1 MQYII
6 ALLVWC
12 LRCHDRRR
20 RLKLYY
26 AEAKAGFVPD
36 SDIDSAGDRCADTD
50 DVSAEGADTPTLRIK
65 LSRVESVA
73 MLVLDPSGYAGE
85 CTVTTTVASAQNSC

>member
-6 ALLVWC
+6 VVVGFGSEVPRQATAAELST
-12 LRCHDRRR
+12 
-20 RLKLYY
+20 

-50 DVSAEGADTPTLRIK
+50 DSLQKVLTHRPSASSSL
-65 LSRVESVA
+65 ESSQWPC
-73 MLVLDPSGYAGE
+73 L
-85 CTVTTTVASAQNSC
+85 C